1 MDTLSGALFARVVT
15 IRKEAD
21 PLHNK
26 QYAELEL
33 TDTLLSIGDRV
44 EVLLSRKNAQTRQ
57 ELVLPNTAII
67 TKYGEP
73 GVYIL
78 DNGKVKFTLVTILS
92 GDGKESAVS

>member
-33 TDTLLSIGDRV
+33 QDTTLSIGDRV
-44 EVLLSRKNAQTRQ
+44 EVLLSRQNTQTKQ
-57 ELVLPNTAII
+57 ELILPNTAII

-92 GDGKESAVS
+92 

>member
-1 MDTLSGALFARVVT
+1 MDTLSGGLFARVVT

-26 QYAELEL
+26 QYAELEPEDS
-33 TDTLLSIGDRV
+33 TLSIGDRV
-44 EVLLSRKNAQTRQ
+44 EVLLGRKNTQVKQ
-57 ELVLPNTAII
+57 ELILPNTAII

-78 DNGKVKFTLVTILS
+78 ADNTVKFTLVTILS
-92 GDGKESAVS
+92 